1 MVCDCAVVIRY
12 FIRTSIYTEL
22 GAPLRPVAS
31 SLSQLTISMMNWVRN
46 AVAGILRNLAF
57 LLTTVAELI
66 DVKDIGLG
74 GETSVETTAES
85 SGEEETEEESE
96 EETGSSGYSSVDTG
110 LLQRSRKDTI
120 LSSDS
125 GIDSYEIPDF
135 PTGRDEETGLDFINL
150 EEVSYH
156 NVMEDA
162 WMVVYDKVYEMTEYL
177 ECNRHPGG
185 QDVILEYLGYDA
197 TLAFRG
203 VGHSKPAMKMLEKY
217 CIGILPHDERLNFS
231 SHL

>member
-1 MVCDCAVVIRY
+1 
-12 FIRTSIYTEL
+12 
-22 GAPLRPVAS
+22 
-31 SLSQLTISMMNWVRN
+31 MNWMRN
-46 AVAGILRNLAF
+46 TVAGILRNLAF
-57 LLTTVAELI
+57 LLTSVAELI
-66 DVKDIGLG
+66 DVKDLVVAVEKT
-74 GETSVETTAES
+74 GETVDNT
-85 SGEEETEEESE
+85 TEENTGEDESDE
-96 EETGSSGYSSVDTG
+96 DTASTGRRESVDSGVLT
-110 LLQRSRKDTI
+110 RSRKDTI

-125 GIDSYEIPDF
+125 GIDYEIPDF
-135 PTGRDEETGLDFINL
+135 PTGRDEDTGLDFINL

-177 ECNRHPGG
+177 ESNKHPGG
-185 QDVILEYLGYDA
+185 LDVILEYLGYDA

>member
-1 MVCDCAVVIRY
+1 MGVAAGL
-12 FIRTSIYTEL
+12 SEL
-22 GAPLRPVAS
+22 PS
-31 SLSQLTISMMNWVRN
+31 NNMNWMRN

-66 DVKDIGLG
+66 DVKDIGG
-74 GETSVETTAES
+74 EGETVVDTPVEAS
-85 SGEEETEEESE
+85 AEEEGDDESE
-96 EETGSSGYSSVDTG
+96 EESGSTGYSSVDSG
-110 LLQRSRKDTI
+110 LTPRSRKDTI

-203 VGHSKPAMKMLEKY
+203 VGHSKPAMKMMEKY

>member
-1 MVCDCAVVIRY
+1 
-12 FIRTSIYTEL
+12 
-22 GAPLRPVAS
+22 
-31 SLSQLTISMMNWVRN
+31 MNWVRN

-66 DVKDIGLG
+66 DVKDIGVE
-74 GETSVETTAES
+74 GETVVDTTVETSGSA
-85 SGEEETEEESE
+85 GEEGEESE
-96 EETGSSGYSSVDTG
+96 EETGSTGYSSVDTA
-110 LLQRSRKDTI
+110 LLPRSRKDTI

-177 ECNRHPGG
+177 ESDRHPGG

>member
-1 MVCDCAVVIRY
+1 MGS
-12 FIRTSIYTEL
+12 SI
-22 GAPLRPVAS
+22 GPVRADD
-31 SLSQLTISMMNWVRN
+31 MNWMRN
-46 AVAGILRNLAF
+46 AVAGILRNVAF

-66 DVKDIGLG
+66 DVKD
-74 GETSVETTAES
+74 V
-85 SGEEETEEESE
+85 GEEVAAVDNTTEEAAGGDESE
-96 EETGSSGYSSVDTG
+96 EDMETESGYSVDTA
-110 LLQRSRKDTI
+110 LVPRSRKDTI

-125 GIDSYEIPDF
+125 GIDYEIPDF

-162 WMVVYDKVYEMTEYL
+162 WMVVFDKVYEMTEYL
-177 ECNRHPGG
+177 ESNRHPGG

-231 SHL
+231 SHVA

>member
-1 MVCDCAVVIRY
+1 M
-12 FIRTSIYTEL
+12 
-22 GAPLRPVAS
+22 GVAS
-31 SLSQLTISMMNWVRN
+31 RLSELTINIMNWMRN

-66 DVKDIGLG
+66 DVKDISGE
-74 GETSVETTAES
+74 GETVVDTTVEAS
-85 SGEEETEEESE
+85 AEEEGDDESE
-96 EETGSSGYSSVDTG
+96 EETGSTGYSSVDSG
-110 LLQRSRKDTI
+110 LTPRSRKDTI

-177 ECNRHPGG
+177 ESNRHPGG

-203 VGHSKPAMKMLEKY
+203 VGHSKPAMKILEKY

>member
-1 MVCDCAVVIRY
+1 M
-12 FIRTSIYTEL
+12 
-22 GAPLRPVAS
+22 GVAS

-74 GETSVETTAES
+74 GETSVETTAVS
-85 SGEEETEEESE
+85 SGE

-150 EEVSYH
+150 EVVSYH

-185 QDVILEYLGYDA
+185 QDVILEYLGYDS

-217 CIGILPHDERLNFS
+217 CIG
-231 SHL
+231 

>member
-1 MVCDCAVVIRY
+1 
-12 FIRTSIYTEL
+12 
-22 GAPLRPVAS
+22 
-31 SLSQLTISMMNWVRN
+31 MNWVRN
-46 AVAGILRNLAF
+46 AVAGILRNIAF

-66 DVKDIGLG
+66 DVKVGVE
-74 GETSVETTAES
+74 GETVVDTTVETSGSA
-85 SGEEETEEESE
+85 GEEGEESE
-96 EETGSSGYSSVDTG
+96 EETGSTGYSSVDTA
-110 LLQRSRKDTI
+110 LLPRSRKDTI

-177 ECNRHPGG
+177 ESDRHPGG

>member
-1 MVCDCAVVIRY
+1 MGS
-12 FIRTSIYTEL
+12 SI
-22 GAPLRPVAS
+22 GPVRADD
-31 SLSQLTISMMNWVRN
+31 MNWMRN
-46 AVAGILRNLAF
+46 AVAGILRNVAF

-66 DVKDIGLG
+66 DVKEVDIN
-74 GETSVETTAES
+74 TT
-85 SGEEETEEESE
+85 EEATAEEESE
-96 EETGSSGYSSVDTG
+96 EDSDTEGSTDYSVNSVV
-110 LLQRSRKDTI
+110 LPRSRKDTL

-125 GIDSYEIPDF
+125 GIDYEIPDF

-177 ECNRHPGG
+177 ESNRHPGG

>member
-1 MVCDCAVVIRY
+1 
-12 FIRTSIYTEL
+12 
-22 GAPLRPVAS
+22 
-31 SLSQLTISMMNWVRN
+31 MNWVRN

-66 DVKDIGLG
+66 DVKDIGVE
-74 GETSVETTAES
+74 GETVVDTTVETSGSA
-85 SGEEETEEESE
+85 GEEGEESE
-96 EETGSSGYSSVDTG
+96 EETGSTGYSSVDTA
-110 LLQRSRKDTI
+110 LLPRSRKDTI

-177 ECNRHPGG
+177 ESDRHPGG

-203 VGHSKPAMKMLEKY
+203 VGHSKPAMKILEKY

>member
-1 MVCDCAVVIRY
+1 M
-12 FIRTSIYTEL
+12 
-22 GAPLRPVAS
+22 
-31 SLSQLTISMMNWVRN
+31 RN
-46 AVAGILRNLAF
+46 AVAGILRNVAF

-66 DVKDIGLG
+66 DVKDVDIN
-74 GETSVETTAES
+74 TT
-85 SGEEETEEESE
+85 EEDTTGEESE
-96 EETGSSGYSSVDTG
+96 EDIDTEARTDYSVNSVV
-110 LLQRSRKDTI
+110 LPRSRKDTL

-125 GIDSYEIPDF
+125 GIDYEIPDF

-162 WMVVYDKVYEMTEYL
+162 WMVIYDKVYEMTEYL
-177 ECNRHPGG
+177 ESNRHPGG

-203 VGHSKPAMKMLEKY
+203 VGHSKPAMKILEKY

>member
-1 MVCDCAVVIRY
+1 
-12 FIRTSIYTEL
+12 
-22 GAPLRPVAS
+22 
-31 SLSQLTISMMNWVRN
+31 MNWVRN
-46 AVAGILRNLAF
+46 AVAGILRNVAF

-66 DVKDIGLG
+66 DVKVGLEGETVVDTAVETSGSG
-74 GETSVETTAES
+74 GEE
-85 SGEEETEEESE
+85 GEESE
-96 EETGSSGYSSVDTG
+96 EETGSTGYSSVDTA
-110 LLQRSRKDTI
+110 LLPRSRKDTI

-177 ECNRHPGG
+177 ESNRHPGG

>member
-1 MVCDCAVVIRY
+1 MGS
-12 FIRTSIYTEL
+12 SI
-22 GAPLRPVAS
+22 GPVRADD
-31 SLSQLTISMMNWVRN
+31 MNWMRN
-46 AVAGILRNLAF
+46 AIAGILRNVAF
-57 LLTTVAELI
+57 LLTPVAELI
-66 DVKDIGLG
+66 DVKD
-74 GETSVETTAES
+74 VDVDTT
-85 SGEEETEEESE
+85 EEATAEEESE
-96 EETGSSGYSSVDTG
+96 EVDTDTASTTSTTSTTGYSVNSAV
-110 LLQRSRKDTI
+110 LPRSRKDTL

-125 GIDSYEIPDF
+125 GIDYEIPDF
-135 PTGRDEETGLDFINL
+135 PTGRDEDTGLDFINL

-177 ECNRHPGG
+177 ESNRHPGG

-203 VGHSKPAMKMLEKY
+203 VGPSKPAMKILEKY
-217 CIGILPHDERLNFS
+217 CIGIRPHDERLNFS

>member
-1 MVCDCAVVIRY
+1 
-12 FIRTSIYTEL
+12 
-22 GAPLRPVAS
+22 
-31 SLSQLTISMMNWVRN
+31 MNWVRN
-46 AVAGILRNLAF
+46 AVAGILRNVAF

-66 DVKDIGLG
+66 DVKVGLEGETVVDTAVETSGSG
-74 GETSVETTAES
+74 GEE
-85 SGEEETEEESE
+85 GEESE
-96 EETGSSGYSSVDTG
+96 EETGSTGYSSVDTA
-110 LLQRSRKDTI
+110 LLPRSRKDTI

>member
-1 MVCDCAVVIRY
+1 
-12 FIRTSIYTEL
+12 
-22 GAPLRPVAS
+22 
-31 SLSQLTISMMNWVRN
+31 MNWMRN
-46 AVAGILRNLAF
+46 AVAGILRNVAF

-66 DVKDIGLG
+66 DVKD
-74 GETSVETTAES
+74 VENTTEVA
-85 SGEEETEEESE
+85 TAEEESE
-96 EETGSSGYSSVDTG
+96 EETDTEGSSAYSAENSVV
-110 LLQRSRKDTI
+110 LPRSRKDTL

-125 GIDSYEIPDF
+125 GIDYEIPDF
-135 PTGRDEETGLDFINL
+135 PTGRDEDTGLDFINL

-177 ECNRHPGG
+177 ESNRHPGG
-185 QDVILEYLGYDA
+185 LDVILEYLGYDA

-203 VGHSKPAMKMLEKY
+203 VGHSKPAMKILEKY

>member
-1 MVCDCAVVIRY
+1 
-12 FIRTSIYTEL
+12 
-22 GAPLRPVAS
+22 
-31 SLSQLTISMMNWVRN
+31 MNWMRN
-46 AVAGILRNLAF
+46 TVAGILRNLAF
-57 LLTTVAELI
+57 LLTSVAELI
-66 DVKDIGLG
+66 DVKDLVVAVEKT
-74 GETSVETTAES
+74 GETVDKT
-85 SGEEETEEESE
+85 TEENTGEDESDE
-96 EETGSSGYSSVDTG
+96 DTASTGRRESVDSGVLT
-110 LLQRSRKDTI
+110 RSRKDTI

-125 GIDSYEIPDF
+125 GIDYEIPDF
-135 PTGRDEETGLDFINL
+135 PTGRDEDTGLDFINL

-162 WMVVYDKVYEMTEYL
+162 WMVVFDKVYEMTEYL
-177 ECNRHPGG
+177 ESNKHPGG
-185 QDVILEYLGYDA
+185 LDVILEYLGYDA

>member
-1 MVCDCAVVIRY
+1 MG
-12 FIRTSIYTEL
+12 TSSI
-22 GAPLRPVAS
+22 GPVRADD
-31 SLSQLTISMMNWVRN
+31 MNWMRN
-46 AVAGILRNLAF
+46 AVAGILRNVAF

-66 DVKDIGLG
+66 DVKD
-74 GETSVETTAES
+74 VDVDTT
-85 SGEEETEEESE
+85 EEATAEEESE
-96 EETGSSGYSSVDTG
+96 EVDTDTESTTSTTSTTGYSVNSAV
-110 LLQRSRKDTI
+110 LPRSRKDTL

-125 GIDSYEIPDF
+125 GIDYEIPDF
-135 PTGRDEETGLDFINL
+135 PTGRDEDTGLDFINL

-177 ECNRHPGG
+177 ESNRHPGG

-203 VGHSKPAMKMLEKY
+203 VGHSKPAMKILEKY

>member
-1 MVCDCAVVIRY
+1 
-12 FIRTSIYTEL
+12 
-22 GAPLRPVAS
+22 
-31 SLSQLTISMMNWVRN
+31 MNWMRN
-46 AVAGILRNLAF
+46 TVAGILRNLAF
-57 LLTTVAELI
+57 LLTSVAELI
-66 DVKDIGLG
+66 DVKDLVVAVEKT
-74 GETSVETTAES
+74 GETVDKT
-85 SGEEETEEESE
+85 TEEITGEDESDE
-96 EETGSSGYSSVDTG
+96 DTASTGRRESVDSGVLT
-110 LLQRSRKDTI
+110 RSRKDTI

-125 GIDSYEIPDF
+125 GIDYEIPDF
-135 PTGRDEETGLDFINL
+135 PTGRDEDTGLDFINL

-162 WMVVYDKVYEMTEYL
+162 WMVVFDKVYEMTEYL
-177 ECNRHPGG
+177 ESNKHPGG
-185 QDVILEYLGYDA
+185 LDVILEYLGYDA

>member
-1 MVCDCAVVIRY
+1 
-12 FIRTSIYTEL
+12 
-22 GAPLRPVAS
+22 
-31 SLSQLTISMMNWVRN
+31 MNWMRN
-46 AVAGILRNLAF
+46 TVAGILRNVAL
-57 LLTTVAELI
+57 LLTTMAELI
-66 DVKDIGLG
+66 DVKDLRVSAEI
-74 GETSVETTAES
+74 VDKTTQEAIE
-85 SGEEETEEESE
+85 EEESE
-96 EETGSSGYSSVDTG
+96 EEDTVSSTSGYSSLNSVSP
-110 LLQRSRKDTI
+110 LPRSRKDTI

-125 GIDSYEIPDF
+125 GIDYEIPDF
-135 PTGRDEETGLDFINL
+135 PTGRDEDTGLDFINL

-177 ECNRHPGG
+177 ESNRHPGG

-203 VGHSKPAMKMLEKY
+203 VGHSKPAMKILEKY

>member
-1 MVCDCAVVIRY
+1 M
-12 FIRTSIYTEL
+12 
-22 GAPLRPVAS
+22 GVAS
-31 SLSQLTISMMNWVRN
+31 GLSELTINNMNWMRN

-66 DVKDIGLG
+66 DAKDIGG
-74 GETSVETTAES
+74 EGETVVDTTAEAS
-85 SGEEETEEESE
+85 AEEEGDEESE
-96 EETGSSGYSSVDTG
+96 EETGSTGYNSLNSG
-110 LLQRSRKDTI
+110 LIPRSRKDTI

-177 ECNRHPGG
+177 
-185 QDVILEYLGYDA
+185 GYDA

-203 VGHSKPAMKMLEKY
+203 VGPSKPALKILEKY
-217 CIGILPHDERLNFS
+217 CIGI
-231 SHL
+231 